1 MRGKRSSQII
11 GIDFIKTDIGGGVYG
26 LYESFD
32 GGDQWVLVAKGRK
45 IDDMLET
52 AKIRYSENIRMVM
65 PHLITEMLR
74 FEFLEDREL
83 KKIKLWESK
92 AVPPKLC
99 WWKQII
105 KFFF

>member
-1 MRGKRSSQII
+1 MRGERSSQII

-32 GGDQWVLVAKGRK
+32 GGDRWVLVAKGRK

-52 AKIRYSENIRMVM
+52 SKIRYSENIRMVM

-74 FEFLEDREL
+74 FEFLEEREL

-92 AVPPKLC
+92 PLPPKLC